1 MSRGI
6 ITGEDCGYSHAVD
19 VLVNLGDSMGQE
31 TPPAMLTPKIPMVL
45 TARNTP
51 VCSETEGDETES
63 ESSQSPQKQARGV
76 KRARCAEGDAPSPKR
91 IRIDPW
97 DDMMIKEGSAVYKV
111 QRNYPDSRWREI
123 KMPPGSRRKAVNL
136 IHLMA
141 SALNLE
147 VGTPGTAVL
156 MFDRFMSAVSVPVPS
171 NKVLFIAAVC
181 LNIAGKIFDIDKGYC
196 GSKEVMRL
204 IRCVSHESIIRKTE
218 RAFAAFMTDMEYY
231 ILKVLDFRT
240 MEIPTALQ
248 CIAAVTTWERDNGQ
262 AWLHAAL
269 LCDILSTDTASTNF
283 SQWEI
288 ARAVIHDICGIP
300 SGEGTMHVTEALK
313 RSKRI
318 FVASGGEQPHSDPYF
333 GTRMRHSL
341 NSAIPLLAED

>member
-1 MSRGI
+1 MSRGM

-19 VLVNLGDSMGQE
+19 VLVSLGSSMGQE
-31 TPPAMLTPKIPMVL
+31 TPPAMLTPKIPIVL
-45 TARNTP
+45 TGSSMP
-51 VCSETEGDETES
+51 MCSETEEETTEEES
-63 ESSQSPQKQARGV
+63 EDSQKQQARGV
-76 KRARCAEGDAPSPKR
+76 KRVRCVGGDTPSPKR
-91 IRIDPW
+91 IRMDPW
-97 DDMMIKEGSAVYKV
+97 DDMMIKEGSAVFKV

-141 SALNLE
+141 NALNLE
-147 VGTPGTAVL
+147 VGTPGTAIL
-156 MFDRFMSAVSVPVPS
+156 MFDRFMSAVPVAVPC

-218 RAFAAFMTDMEYY
+218 RAFSAFMADMECY

-240 MEIPTALQ
+240 MEIPTAMQ
-248 CIAAVTTWERDNGQ
+248 CIAAVTTWERDNCQ

-269 LCDILSTDTASTNF
+269 LCDVFSTDTASTNY

-288 ARAVIHDICGIP
+288 ARAVIHDICGVP
-300 SGEGTMHVTEALK
+300 SDENTMHVAEAIN

-318 FVASGGEQPHSDPYF
+318 FVASGGEQPHNDPYF
-333 GTRMRHSL
+333 GARMRHSL
-341 NSAIPLLAED
+341 NSAVPLLSED